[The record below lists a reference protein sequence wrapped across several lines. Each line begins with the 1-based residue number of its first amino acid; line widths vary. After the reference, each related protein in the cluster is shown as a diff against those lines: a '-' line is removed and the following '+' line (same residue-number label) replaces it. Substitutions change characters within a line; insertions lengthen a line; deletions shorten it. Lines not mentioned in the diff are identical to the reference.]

1 MLSFIISSRLID
13 FVSFYYIVE
22 FNHFFSLTRS
32 LLVPNVHVSIESIDH
47 IRSSP
52 FQLQAILLIFSLKT
66 LFLLLLNLCCVFNN
80 DSLFLMRILLWFFT
94 EYLCEFNFFLD
105 KLSCF

>member
-1 MLSFIISSRLID
+1 MPSFITSSRFID
-13 FVSFYYIVE
+13 FVLFYYIVE

-32 LLVPNVHVSIESIDH
+32 LLVPNTYVSIESIDH

-66 LFLLLLNLCCVFNN
+66 LCLLLLNLRCVFNN
-80 DSLFLMRILLWFFT
+80 DPLFLMRIFLCFFT
-94 EYLCEFNFFLD
+94 DYLC
-105 KLSCF
+105 